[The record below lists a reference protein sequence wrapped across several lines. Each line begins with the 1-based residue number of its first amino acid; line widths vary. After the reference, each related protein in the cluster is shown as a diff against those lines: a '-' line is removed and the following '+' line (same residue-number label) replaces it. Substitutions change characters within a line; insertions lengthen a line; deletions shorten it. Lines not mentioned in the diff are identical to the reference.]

1 MTIEVEVDEAIAAS
15 TRGGLC
21 PGRRYRG
28 LADVAHR
35 ERHHPRGPRPR
46 RAPVTAGE
54 RIVVEQR
61 AQGRAGTFEA
71 EVTEA
76 TAPTRFTVRGRDG
89 DGVSIE
95 IDALVTPTD
104 VGSSLHWSIGIGLPF
119 RYRVFESM
127 ARPQVQRA
135 AMLDV
140 LALRIGLE
148 AAPSA

>member
-1 MTIEVEVDEAIAAS
+1 MTIEVEVDEAIAAPPEAVYA
-15 TRGGLC
+15 RV
-21 PGRRYRG
+21 
-28 LADVAHR
+28 ADIEAWPTWLIASGIIRVDRSAT
-35 ERHHPRGPRPR
+35 G
-46 RAPVTAGE
+46 PVTAGE

-71 EVTEA
+71 EVAEA

-104 VGSSLHWSIGIGLPF
+104 GGSSLHWSIGIGLPF

-148 AAPSA
+148 AAPPA

>member
-1 MTIEVEVDEAIAAS
+1 MTIEVEVCEAIAVPPEAVYARIADIEAWPTWLIAS
-15 TRGGLC
+15 GIIRVDRSATG
-21 PGRRYRG
+21 
-28 LADVAHR
+28 A
-35 ERHHPRGPRPR
+35 
-46 RAPVTAGE
+46 VTAGE
-54 RIVVEQR
+54 RVVVEQR